1 MKVFPQINM
10 FNKLLIAAVLSCLS
24 LVEGYAQK
32 KANIQTVDSR
42 VNAIDDKLNAVDD
55 QLNKILH
62 ILNQGYNLKSHSDSV
77 FKIRVSAIERHYQGQ
92 IDSLKTVINEANENI
107 KNSRN
112 KASTLKK
119 DIDGFK
125 NFSAQVVR
133 HLSAPPEEPSVPE
146 TEEEP
151 KKSDVKEDE

>member
-1 MKVFPQINM
+1 MVPV
-10 FNKLLIAAVLSCLS
+10 NKDTLLIVAAIVF
-24 LVEGYAQK
+24 
-32 KANIQTVDSR
+32 
-42 VNAIDDKLNAVDD
+42 AIGMIYMFKE
-55 QLNKILH
+55 LNK
-62 ILNQGYNLKSHSDSV
+62 
-77 FKIRVSAIERHYQGQ
+77 
-92 IDSLKTVINEANENI
+92 T
-107 KNSRN
+107 
-112 KASTLKK
+112 KK